1 MFRLLLI
8 VAVLLI
14 GYDAVVHQG
23 AYTRNAWASVVGVT
37 NSAVS
42 NARQLGEDVRE
53 DTRSQETRSQE
64 SRTQA
69 N

>member
-42 NARQLGEDVRE
+42 NARQLGED
-53 DTRSQETRSQE
+53 TRSQETRSQE

>member
-8 VAVLLI
+8 IAVLAI

-23 AYTRNAWASVVGVT
+23 AYTRSAWTSVVGLADSAVT
-37 NSAVS
+37 NAK
-42 NARQLGEDVRE
+42 NMGEKNMGETAREGP
-53 DTRSQETRSQE
+53 RSQT
-64 SRTQA
+64 

>member
-8 VAVLLI
+8 IAVIAI

-23 AYTRNAWASVVGVT
+23 AYTRNAWTSVVGIT
-37 NSAVS
+37 DSAVS
-42 NARQLGEDVRE
+42 SARQFGGGARE
-53 DTRSQETRSQE
+53 ETR
-64 SRTQA
+64 TQI

>member
-1 MFRLLLI
+1 MVRLILI

-23 AYTRNAWASVVGVT
+23 SHTRSAWASVVGVT
-37 NSAVS
+37 DSAVNSAK
-42 NARQLGEDVRE
+42 QFGERP
-53 DTRSQETRSQE
+53 RGETR
-64 SRTQA
+64 TQL

>member
-8 VAVLLI
+8 IAVLAI

-23 AYTRNAWASVVGVT
+23 VYTRNAWTSVVGVT
-37 NSAVS
+37 DSAVNSA
-42 NARQLGEDVRE
+42 RELGRSTRE
-53 DTRSQETRSQE
+53 ETR
-64 SRTQA
+64 TQI

>member
-8 VAVLLI
+8 IAVLAI

-23 AYTRNAWASVVGVT
+23 SYTRQAWISVVGMT
-37 NSAVS
+37 DSAVTQ
-42 NARQLGEDVRE
+42 AKRLGENVRE
-53 DTRSQETRSQE
+53 ETRSQI
-64 SRTQA
+64 

>member
-8 VAVLLI
+8 IAVLAI

-23 AYTRNAWASVVGVT
+23 AYTRSAWTSIVGLADSAVT
-37 NSAVS
+37 NAKNMS
-42 NARQLGEDVRE
+42 GTTRE
-53 DTRSQETRSQE
+53 EPRSQT
-64 SRTQA
+64 

>member
-23 AYTRNAWASVVGVT
+23 SFTRSAWASVVGVT
-37 NSAVS
+37 DSAIDS
-42 NARQLGEDVRE
+42 AKGLGEKARE
-53 DTRSQETRSQE
+53 ETRSQ
-64 SRTQA
+64 T

>member
-8 VAVLLI
+8 IAVLAI

-23 AYTRNAWASVVGVT
+23 AYTRHAWASVVGAT
-37 NSAVS
+37 DSAMTQ
-42 NARQLGEDVRE
+42 AKRLGDNVRE
-53 DTRSQETRSQE
+53 ETRSQL
-64 SRTQA
+64 

>member
-8 VAVLLI
+8 ILVLAI

-23 AYTRNAWASVVGVT
+23 AYTRSIWTSIVGLT
-37 NSAVS
+37 ESATTS
-42 NARQLGEDVRE
+42 AKRLGDNAREE
-53 DTRSQETRSQE
+53 PRSQP
-64 SRTQA
+64 

>member
-8 VAVLLI
+8 IAVLAI

-23 AYTRNAWASVVGVT
+23 AYTRSAWTSIVGITDSAVT
-37 NSAVS
+37 NAKNFSS
-42 NARQLGEDVRE
+42 TAREE
-53 DTRSQETRSQE
+53 PRSQT
-64 SRTQA
+64 

>member
-8 VAVLLI
+8 LAVLAI

-23 AYTRNAWASVVGVT
+23 AYTRNAWVSVVGVT

-42 NARQLGEDVRE
+42 SAKQLGEGARQE
-53 DTRSQETRSQE
+53 TPAQETR
-64 SRTQA
+64 TQV

>member
-8 VAVLLI
+8 VAVLAI

-23 AYTRNAWASVVGVT
+23 ANTRNVWTSVVGVT
-37 NSAVS
+37 DSAVNSA
-42 NARQLGEDVRE
+42 RELGRNTRE
-53 DTRSQETRSQE
+53 ETR
-64 SRTQA
+64 TQI

>member
-42 NARQLGEDVRE
+42 NARQFGEGVRE
-53 DTRSQETRSQE
+53 ERPAQETR
-64 SRTQA
+64 TQV

>member
-8 VAVLLI
+8 IAVLAI

-23 AYTRNAWASVVGVT
+23 AYTRSAWTSVVGLADSAVT
-37 NSAVS
+37 NAKNMSGT
-42 NARQLGEDVRE
+42 AREE
-53 DTRSQETRSQE
+53 PRSQT
-64 SRTQA
+64 

>member
-8 VAVLLI
+8 IAVLAI

-23 AYTRNAWASVVGVT
+23 NYTRHAWTSVVGAT
-37 NSAVS
+37 DAAVA
-42 NARQLGEDVRE
+42 NARRVGENVRE
-53 DTRSQETRSQE
+53 ETRSQL
-64 SRTQA
+64 